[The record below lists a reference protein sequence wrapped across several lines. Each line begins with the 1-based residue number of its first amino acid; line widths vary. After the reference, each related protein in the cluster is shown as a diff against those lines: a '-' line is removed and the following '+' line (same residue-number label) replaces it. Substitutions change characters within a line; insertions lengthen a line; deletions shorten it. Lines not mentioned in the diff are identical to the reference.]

1 MSERDDFAE
10 ELRGDGEQM
19 NAISGGS
26 GRVVGWF
33 DHVVNGLTLL
43 GIAAL
48 VGVTWK
54 LSDTVTR
61 IDTFLLAKVQQND
74 REFARID
81 ATLSRHD
88 ERITSLER
96 EQRLPV
102 SHTDDRQK
110 R

>member
-1 MSERDDFAE
+1 MI
-10 ELRGDGEQM
+10 
-19 NAISGGS
+19 AISGGS

-74 REFARID
+74 RDFSRID
-81 ATLSRHD
+81 SVLQRHD
-88 ERITSLER
+88 QRLTDLER
-96 EQRLPV
+96 GEGARQ
-102 SHTDDRQK
+102 SDADNRQK